1 MKGDGGVRA
10 RAESSGLLR
19 LLSKMS
25 RVGKWKREEG
35 AEVINRKKAR
45 ERMKEEDEREDVRC

>member
-1 MKGDGGVRA
+1 MRA